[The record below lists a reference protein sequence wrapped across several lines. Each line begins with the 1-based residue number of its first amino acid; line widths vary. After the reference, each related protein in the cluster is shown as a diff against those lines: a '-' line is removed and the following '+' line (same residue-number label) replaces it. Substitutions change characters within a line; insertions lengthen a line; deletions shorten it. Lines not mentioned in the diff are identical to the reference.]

1 MAIQRAT
8 NMVVNANAG
17 MTAWDVTWET
27 DGDTSDVKMWR
38 VCYSDSSWTN
48 AGDMP
53 STCVDAADGETSVS
67 APMSD
72 VVGKKKFYFTAV
84 PVDALGNYDT
94 AVSLYDVNYER
105 TSDGTVNTGDT
116 ISDQTAAEGD
126 VPTWAWG
133 AIIGIVAVAFVVG
146 AFHPIKRRRW

>member
-1 MAIQRAT
+1 
-8 NMVVNANAG
+8 
-17 MTAWDVTWET
+17 
-27 DGDTSDVKMWR
+27 
-38 VCYSDSSWTN
+38 
-48 AGDMP
+48 MP

-133 AIIGIVAVAFVVG
+133 AIIGIVAVAFVLS
-146 AFHPIKRRRW
+146 FHLSRGGDGDEGRDWDY